1 MDLNH
6 FNKFNDLQWNSD
18 IQYIGPYDVFL
29 SFDLKLTSNFLID
42 AQDMVNCHVNATSQ
56 RILPTHVARNQNVS
70 STLMWPNS
78 PTLPLPKLPSLDP
91 PMPLPLSHLE
101 CQIPTHSQLL
111 PSPKASSLAF
121 LYKISFTLL

>member
-1 MDLNH
+1 MIC
-6 FNKFNDLQWNSD
+6 NK
-18 IQYIGPYDVFL
+18 IQIYNIQCIGPYDVFL